1 MLHCLM
7 NIFFLNFCDAC
18 LNANV
23 TEGKKKEK
31 CDRVKVAATKEW
43 DILYKKKK
51 EWDI

>member
-1 MLHCLM
+1 MSKCKCHRR
-7 NIFFLNFCDAC
+7 
-18 LNANV
+18 
-23 TEGKKKEK
+23 KKKEK